1 MSGREPGRG
10 DRSRGRPDDKRLVA
24 YVVGDVDPAG
34 VRRFAG
40 EVLPDYMVPAAV
52 VVLEALPLTSNGKVD
67 RRALPV
73 PDLGGQDLSRD
84 PRDAREK
91 VLCKLFAE
99 VLDVGVA
106 GIDDDFFDLGGH
118 SLLAIRLVSRIRS
131 VLGAEVTVGTLF
143 EAPTVAEL
151 AVRLDS
157 AQPDSLAAVLPLRN
171 PAIARRCSSSTRQ
184 AD

>member
-1 MSGREPGRG
+1 
-10 DRSRGRPDDKRLVA
+10 
-24 YVVGDVDPAG
+24 

-118 SLLAIRLVSRIRS
+118 SLLAIRLV
-131 VLGAEVTVGTLF
+131 
-143 EAPTVAEL
+143 
-151 AVRLDS
+151 
-157 AQPDSLAAVLPLRN
+157 
-171 PAIARRCSSSTRQ
+171 IARRCSSSTRQ